1 MIKEI
6 TFSLILACFSV
17 EQIHAQDFEGPD
29 TVSVQSGQLTLK
41 GLLWR
46 PVGAG
51 SFPSVIFCH
60 GSYAISD
67 TLITPEQ
74 QISAPGPVFAR
85 KGYIYLALFRRGVGL
100 SKEQGENSAT
110 LIFDAFKEKGEEERN
125 KVQLQQLETDQ
136 LQDMIAGLTFLRKRK
151 DVDINRLA
159 VIGHSFGGSLALLLA
174 EHEPSLKAVVIF
186 GAAGYSWDRS
196 PQLRT
201 RLIKAVKNITAPI
214 MIIQAKNDY
223 SINAGYALDSVMN
236 KLNKPHLLKMY
247 PKFGNSAFEGHNLI
261 SLSIETW
268 QADVFQFLCKNLKK

>member
-1 MIKEI
+1 MH
-6 TFSLILACFSV
+6 S
-17 EQIHAQDFEGPD
+17 QDFKGPD
-29 TVSVQSGQLTLK
+29 TVSVQSGQFTIK

-46 PVGAG
+46 PATAG

-60 GSYAISD
+60 GSYAITD
-67 TLITPEQ
+67 TIITPEQ
-74 QISAPGPVFAR
+74 QVSSTGPVFAR

-100 SKEQGENSAT
+100 SKGQGENSAK
-110 LIFDAFKEKGEEERN
+110 LMYNAFREKGQEERN

-151 DVDINRLA
+151 DVDINRIA

-174 EHEPSLKAVVIF
+174 EHESSLKVVVIF
-186 GAAGYSWDRS
+186 APVGYSWDRS

-201 RLIKAVKNITAPI
+201 RLINAVKNITAPI
-214 MIIQAKNDY
+214 MIIHAQNDY
-223 SINAGYALDSVMN
+223 SINPGHALDSVMN

-268 QADVFQFLCKNLKK
+268 EADVFTFLSKSLKK

>member
-6 TFSLILACFSV
+6 TFALILACFSV
-17 EQIHAQDFEGPD
+17 EQMHAQDFEGPD

-46 PVGAG
+46 PTAAG
-51 SFPSVIFCH
+51 SFPTVIFCH
-60 GSYAISD
+60 GSYRVTD
-67 TLITPEQ
+67 TIIAPEQ
-74 QISAPGPVFAR
+74 QISTLGPVFAR

-100 SKEQGENSAT
+100 SKGQGENCAD
-110 LIFDAFKEKGEEERN
+110 LMYNAFEEKGEEERN

-151 DVDINRLA
+151 DVDLNRIA

-174 EHEPSLKAVVIF
+174 EHEPSLKSVVIF
-186 GAAGYSWDRS
+186 GPAGYSWDRS

-201 RLIKAVKNITAPI
+201 RLINAVKNITAPS
-214 MIIQAKNDY
+214 MIIHAQNDY
-223 SINAGYALDSVMN
+223 STNPGYALDSVMN
-236 KLNKPHLLKMY
+236 QLNKPHILKIY
-247 PKFGNSAFEGHNLI
+247 PKFGNSPFEGHNLI

-268 QADVFQFLCKNLKK
+268 EADVFKFLNESIRH